1 MLNVGC
7 RIDQLIKNSNLVY
20 YKKKNI
26 INKYKLAQL
35 KKRTVE
41 LKKILT
47 EIKSEKKT
55 YRDQNKKKELTQTK
69 NEKMD

>member
-1 MLNVGC
+1 MFIVTLYGLKMK
-7 RIDQLIKNSNLVY
+7 IENLH
-20 YKKKNI
+20 
-26 INKYKLAQL
+26 
-35 KKRTVE
+35 E